1 MRQAGDPNL
10 NAVQGNPPTEK
21 PRVLFAYNMRRA
33 LIGASLGMMLGGLA
47 GWAIDAAVCDYPYI
61 GVRVGPFLGGMFGGV
76 IASGAGVWGI
86 LGMASIIVGSAAGR
100 LIGLHAGGFTG
111 ATFQGFI
118 PGLVGGV
125 AGAFAGL
132 FLFVGVVSY
141 WKRPQPPR
149 QP

>member
-1 MRQAGDPNL
+1 M
-10 NAVQGNPPTEK
+10 NAVQGKPPTEN

-33 LIGASLGMMLGGLA
+33 FIGASLGMMLGGLA
-47 GWAIDAAVCDYPYI
+47 GWTIDAAVSDDPYI

-86 LGMASIIVGSAAGR
+86 LGVTSIILCSAAGT

-111 ATFQGFI
+111 ASFEGFV
-118 PGLVGGV
+118 PGLIGSV
-125 AGAFAGL
+125 AGAFVGL
-132 FLFVGVVSY
+132 FLFVGVVAR
-141 WKRPQPPR
+141 WKRPVGPPQPPP